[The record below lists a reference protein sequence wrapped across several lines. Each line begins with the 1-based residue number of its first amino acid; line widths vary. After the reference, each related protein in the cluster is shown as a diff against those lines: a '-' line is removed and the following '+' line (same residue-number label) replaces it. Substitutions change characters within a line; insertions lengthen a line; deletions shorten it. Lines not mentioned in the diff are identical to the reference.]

1 MKEKKKTR
9 RRKRRD
15 IYILIEY
22 SGQRSVSRRRES
34 VAIGLGKYA
43 QKEEV
48 IAATFF
54 FLVCSK
60 GKPVTQ
66 DFFLFFFYFYF
77 FPVSFL
83 WDYRRRETDIDNKR
97 TFALIFFFK
106 KIEYS
111 RSGSVFFSNNYF
123 VSYFIFLTN

>member
-48 IAATFF
+48 VAATFF

-66 DFFLFFFYFYF
+66 DFLFYF
-77 FPVSFL
+77 FGF
-83 WDYRRRETDIDNKR
+83 
-97 TFALIFFFK
+97 LIFFF
-106 KIEYS
+106 S
-111 RSGSVFFSNNYF
+111 FFS
-123 VSYFIFLTN
+123 LGL